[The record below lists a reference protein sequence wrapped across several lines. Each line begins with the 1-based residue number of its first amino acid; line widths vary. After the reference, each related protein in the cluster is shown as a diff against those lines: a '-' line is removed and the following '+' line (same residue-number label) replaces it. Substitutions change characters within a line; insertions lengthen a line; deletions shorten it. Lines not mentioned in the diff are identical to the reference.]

1 VRSLAALGILGVLV
15 TAALAGWGLAGSGPA
30 QHLAGIVAGAPGRR
44 DRISATLIT
53 TAPGLPPAG
62 ERWTA
67 QRARTAL
74 EVTLDSVVFR
84 AADQPLTDAGTW
96 VTDAPRILG
105 PVLLALALL
114 AVRNRVK
121 R

>member
-1 VRSLAALGILGVLV
+1 MRSLAALGILGVLV
-15 TAALAGWGLAGSGPA
+15 TAALAGWGLAGSGQA

-96 VTDAPRILG
+96 VTDAARILG